1 MNYTLEEIRKHKNK
15 INELSNKLINIF
27 DINEEI
33 MINNEIKN
41 ETECLLS
48 LLNIKKNEISN
59 INNQNNMNCNMNNN
73 FQQMNHQQMI
83 YEQQQQMIDQFPFQQ
98 NMMAQQLA
106 MRQAQINNMLNS
118 IGNDNNQKI
127 IFVTFRASDII
138 APVTVQCNHEEKVSD
153 IIEKYRNKV
162 NDYDDSKK
170 FIFNAKSLN
179 PSLSLVEAG
188 IKNNS
193 NIFVCRH
200 KGIKGIKGITDDRNS

>member
-48 LLNIKKNEISN
+48 LLNIKKNEINS

-83 YEQQQQMIDQFPFQQ
+83 YEQQQQMMDQFPFQQ
-98 NMMAQQLA
+98 NMMAQQQA

-138 APVTVQCNHEEKVSD
+138 APVTVQCNPEEKVSD

-193 NIFVCRH
+193 NIFVCR
-200 KGIKGIKGITDDRNS
+200 IKGIKGITDDRNS